1 MTPITLSKRLAVLEA
16 ARTAGPVQLSPEET
30 QEAAQQYEASLYE
43 PEASD
48 PRAVAYWAT
57 VSLHRLAA
65 DYTAML
71 SGAPA
76 PWL

>member
-1 MTPITLSKRLAVLEA
+1 LP
-16 ARTAGPVQLSPEET
+16 GPVRLSPEET
-30 QEAAQQYEASLYE
+30 QEAALRYRASLDE
-43 PEASD
+43 PEESD
-48 PRAVAYWAT
+48 PRAVAYWVTA
-57 VSLHRLAA
+57 SLHRLAA